1 MLKVF
6 SFVRFSWAPCKKMMK
21 VGAWAQVEWH
31 LASLDLVVSHRQK
44 MWRILIVPLFIIID
58 NFYSFYTTYQPFTK
72 WAMGCTNET
81 W

>member
-31 LASLDLVVSHRQK
+31 LASLDISG
-44 MWRILIVPLFIIID
+44 
-58 NFYSFYTTYQPFTK
+58 FT
-72 WAMGCTNET
+72 
-81 W
+81 